1 MRKWTYLVAT
11 LLMAGTTAT
20 FTGCIDT
27 DEPEGIAELRGAK
40 SEFIKAQAAVE
51 LVEAELRKAQVA
63 EQELVNAGLA
73 LQNKSAEIDLQLH
86 ELDIQLKQLLIE
98 KEEAA
103 TAQAKAEAA
112 IAKAEA
118 AIAKAEADKTKW
130 ENEKALIVEQYKEK
144 MLLAETATAKA
155 QEAYKQ
161 AMEQIEASKLLL
173 TDEEQ
178 ARLNGVQAQVAYAK
192 QAMDKA
198 MYGYSTTVIKR
209 ILSSEVANSTT
220 TTNPD
225 ESTETNSS
233 TTKYYV
239 YLITEDPTQSA
250 DGYKAGSLKKL
261 QEQLASYSDIVADNN
276 LEAVLDNAL
285 KNAEFALEM
294 TQKYA
299 DNLKAILDNEYTTVA
314 DWEAEVKKLEEEI
327 AAAKVKEQQYNIE
340 KGKLEVA
347 NPKLISDLQATSNK
361 LEIAKNNQ
369 NSNKN
374 KAKPAAAYSK
384 KVEAEIK
391 KGLNDVI
398 PSGTTVAGYNSST
411 GTFAYGKDIL
421 ITEAQNQIDGWI
433 KLIDKAT
440 KGVDLENIEWA
451 KPQLATAL
459 AAQKEAEENY
469 TKDYKAWEDA
479 MAAYDESL
487 KIDLEK
493 SEAAANAAIKKYN
506 GLKPEDRKKEANIDA
521 VATALVAY
529 YKDALAK
536 EAQVT
541 KATVTKGSETKKI
554 SAWLIADADNFKKVV
569 GVDLGFITWD
579 AGDIATANEIS
590 KENIGKLIDVEQDSS
605 VKTPL
610 EKWKSA
616 SSAVFSD
623 NFNSGNNPRR
633 LPVSKDEV
641 IAAAGGNHVD
651 ALKNGNYGSLGKMI
665 WATAETASLQAII
678 DQVET
683 YKALKEA
690 FTAQKV
696 VEQTTQDKANAALA
710 DAVDK
715 AKKANDEAQAAYDK
729 VFKEVNDNIATVQKE
744 YGNNEIIKGKIET
757 EITVYLNNN
766 FTNGDLGSLEAIKN
780 LVKEEYMIAL
790 ANVTAAKADVA
801 KAKRNIEKL
810 AAGTYTDTD
819 YITESLVSI
828 QEKIKVKQAEYDAA
842 KADYDTASAQLKALL
857 AIFLK

>member
-103 TAQAKAEAA
+103 TAQ
-112 IAKAEA
+112 AKAEA

-541 KATVTKGSETKKI
+541 KATATKGSDTKKI